1 MAMLR
6 ALLLLVSLSQTYG
19 HGKFQIITFM
29 CQLITQ
35 SYLGMMYFPVPWWNT
50 LGNGQTFGERPD
62 PNWDF
67 RHEGHEVW
75 QPDEVCEG
83 PTSGEDRVCSS
94 CAQTT
99 CATFWFTNHT
109 YIPGQPTLVGSQ
121 CKVKEFRIWINSK
134 FQYYLPS

>member
-19 HGKFQIITFM
+19 HGKFQIITLM

-35 SYLGMMYFPVPWWNT
+35 AYLGMMYFPVPWWNT

-67 RHEGHEVW
+67 RLDV
-75 QPDEVCEG
+75 
-83 PTSGEDRVCSS
+83 
-94 CAQTT
+94 
-99 CATFWFTNHT
+99 F
-109 YIPGQPTLVGSQ
+109 L
-121 CKVKEFRIWINSK
+121 
-134 FQYYLPS
+134 